1 MITGGAKFFSQ
12 SVCLF
17 ANGASGSSTP
27 SNGSSTA
34 NFCLDR
40 NPWTY
45 WYTSGSND
53 STTEVLTIV
62 FPSSVPITRLLLLD
76 HNFKQFTVKYLN
88 NVGAWTDFT
97 NAKGLDGALSGGK
110 IAETVF
116 ADNSAY
122 YEFDSV
128 TTNSIQIS
136 ITKAQVTNADKYLN
150 TCIATTEI
158 GTLAGYPTIQAITV
172 DRNSKIKK
180 TLSGRY
186 SIQKADETAAFKM
199 QFKSY
204 PSAVTYNVDIDLM
217 MTLHDSD
224 SPFLVWLCGGRRGAT
239 YFNYTLRGYRLKDV
253 YQMQIDKAIN
263 LSYTQNIT
271 KNSLNAEVSLQESI

>member
-1 MITGGAKFFSQ
+1 MITGGVKFFNT
-12 SVCLF
+12 SVCLA
-17 ANGASGSSTP
+17 ANGASATSVP
-27 SNGSSTA
+27 SNGSTTG

-40 NPWTY
+40 NPYSY

-53 STTEVLTIV
+53 STTELLTVV

-76 HNFKQFTVKYLN
+76 HNFKQFTAKYLN
-88 NVGAWTDFT
+88 SGGAWTDFT
-97 NAKGLDGALSGGK
+97 NAVGLNGAMSGGK
-110 IAETVF
+110 ISETTF
-116 ADNSAY
+116 SDNSAY

-128 TTNSIQIS
+128 TTKSIQIS
-136 ITKAQVTNADKYLN
+136 ITTTQVANADKYLN

-158 GTLAGYPTIQAITV
+158 GTLAGYPTIQAVTV

-186 SIQKADETAAFKM
+186 SIQKSDETAAFKLS
-199 QFKSY
+199 FKSY
-204 PSAVTYNVDIDLM
+204 PSAITYNVDIDLM
-217 MTLHDSD
+217 MTLHDMD
-224 SPFLVWLCGGRRGAT
+224 APFLVWLCGGRRGTT

-253 YQMQIDKAIN
+253 YQMQIDKA
-263 LSYTQNIT
+263 LALAYTQSIS